1 MENILKLVKHNI
13 KMFFKEPWGIV
24 LLILPIVM
32 SVAMIKMLSMDTMSV
47 KGTIGILFSEQNQ
60 GVVEQLSKR
69 LDEENVA
76 VNLYCNQTQSDELKK
91 ESIDQFD
98 VTMIVQD
105 GDLLQAM
112 AQGKHGIQIVYK
124 EDGSSEAVKGT
135 LEAILKEMQIL
146 AEVSKGSQEKFH
158 QLYGALNEKAS
169 DMLMKA
175 EGQEYMANKQAF
187 GIFVMLLLMSGGYN
201 LKTMAREKES
211 RIYERIGRGPIRKH
225 EYILGHVGGSLI
237 LLVTQVVLEW
247 IVMSALKINFNLS
260 IGTFLGIGITLVLV
274 SVGIVLLL
282 LALSKDVNM
291 FGVLL
296 GFVVPPMAMLS
307 DCIFPI
313 ELLPEWIDKVS
324 LIFPIRWIMKGYN
337 VALMDG
343 TVWNLLGCLMLAS
356 ILAIIMILISIILEG
371 KKNKI

>member
-13 KMFFKEPWGIV
+13 RMFFKEPWGIV

-32 SVAMIKMLSMDTMSV
+32 SVAMIKMLSIDTMSV
-47 KGTIGILFSEQNQ
+47 QGTIGIFFSEQNQ
-60 GVVEQLSKR
+60 EVMEQLSER
-69 LDEENVA
+69 LEEENVA
-76 VNLYCNQTQSDELKK
+76 VDLYCTQNQNDDLSK
-91 ESIDQFD
+91 ESMEQFD
-98 VTMIVQD
+98 VTMIVQNV
-105 GDLLQAM
+105 DLLQAM
-112 AQGKHGIQIVYK
+112 AQGKHGIRIVYK

-146 AEVSKGSQEKFH
+146 AEASEGSQEKFY
-158 QLYGALNEKAS
+158 QLYEALNEKTNDIIVKEDAK
-169 DMLMKA
+169 D
-175 EGQEYMANKQAF
+175 YMANKQAF

-237 LLVTQVVLEW
+237 LLMTQVVLEW
-247 IVMSALKINFNLS
+247 IVISALDISFNLS
-260 IGTFLGIGITLVLV
+260 IGRFLGIGITLVLV

-282 LALSKDVNM
+282 LALSHDANM

-337 VALMDG
+337 VALTGG
-343 TVWNLLGCLMLAS
+343 TVWNLLGYLMLAS
-356 ILAIIMILISIILEG
+356 ILAIIMILLSIILEG
-371 KKNKI
+371 RKNKI